1 MSPTSATHY
10 WVPLISVSMLAL
22 LTSAC
27 LESHADVRLSKADEE
42 LAKSVIVDNN
52 CGLCH
57 TLQAR
62 GLNLVG
68 EIGPNLTVQARRGRS
83 PEWLREQLTNPSSIP
98 DGEVVPGFEGKQKLM
113 PNWKGSSD
121 RELNALIEFLRSLD
135 GEYEAASS
143 H

>member
-1 MSPTSATHY
+1 MLRTTATTS
-10 WVPLISVSMLAL
+10 WLLFISVSMLAL

-27 LESHADVRLSKADEE
+27 LESHADVRLSQADEE

-68 EIGPNLTVQARRGRS
+68 EIGPNLTVQAQRGRS

-98 DGEVVPGFEGKQKLM
+98 DGEVVSGFEGKQKLM
-113 PNWKGSSD
+113 PSWKGSSD
-121 RELNALIEFLRSLD
+121 RDLNVLIEFLRSLD
-135 GEYEAASS
+135 GEYQAASS